1 MVNQL
6 LTDGG
11 GPLYRKA
18 CRDDLAVIAEQAT
31 RALIG

>member
-1 MVNQL
+1 MVCQL

-18 CRDDLAVIAEQAT
+18 CRDDLAAIVEQAT
-31 RALIG
+31 QALVS